1 MTGDDYK
8 KAITVLKMTQVGS
21 ARFFGVNDR
30 TVRFWISGRSP
41 VPRVVSML
49 LRVMV
54 ELNLDPMHVLA
65 LDASELVLEDGV
77 ASA

>member
-8 KAITVLKMTQVGS
+8 KAITILKMTQVGS

-41 VPRVVSML
+41 VPRVVAML
-49 LRVMV
+49 LCVMV
-54 ELNLDPMHVLA
+54 EHHIGPLDVLA
-65 LDASELVLEDGV
+65 LEHMVLEDRV